1 MSGAATPGQTAA
13 SAASA
18 AELEERTQE
27 IARELRCLVCQ
38 NESIADSRADLANDL
53 RSQVREMLREG
64 ASREEILRF
73 MTDRYGDFVRYQPP
87 LRASTALLWGAPF
100 LFVAGG
106 ALALGLVLRRRQRL
120 AASAFEASSSFAV
133 DEPQATVSDA
143 AAASTS
149 TAPTPGPAPAGR
161 GADAAAPSRRAPI
174 PEGTR

>member
-1 MSGAATPGQTAA
+1 MSGAATPGP

-18 AELEERTQE
+18 DELEERTQA

-53 RSQVREMLREG
+53 RSQVREMLRQG

-87 LRASTALLWGAPF
+87 LRADTALLWGAPF

-120 AASAFEASSSFAV
+120 AASAFEPSSSFAG
-133 DEPQATVSDA
+133 DDPQPPASDA
-143 AAASTS
+143 AATAASIVPAS
-149 TAPTPGPAPAGR
+149 GPTPAGR
-161 GADAAAPSRRAPI
+161 GSDATAAPRRAPV